1 MRYKVS
7 VFITKI
13 IPKGAQA
20 LEYSGGVIMLRETYW
35 NFKSAKGVKFLKSC
49 DVMHEQMQK
58 RLPSCAS
65 NQFMQVLPALATV
78 WPH

>member
-1 MRYKVS
+1 
-7 VFITKI
+7 
-13 IPKGAQA
+13 
-20 LEYSGGVIMLRETYW
+20 MLRETYW